1 LLKFFKNNWVLVLAL
16 FLLLIM
22 SLPLLY
28 FGNLMKILNRQN
40 EDVYSATDSKKPT
53 VGVCLNNL
61 VEARWMK
68 EQAMILEE
76 AKNQGLSI
84 RLKVA
89 HHSLAR
95 QVEQITNLIAH
106 HVKVL
111 IINPVSREGLDV
123 VLEEAHRQGIKIIQY
138 DELTTG
144 PVDLFLGV
152 DYREMGR
159 IQATSLL
166 EKAGAGNYLI
176 FRGPKDS
183 YRGEMLYSGQHEIFK
198 LKNNNKLNILAV
210 NTLIS
215 WSADEAVNK
224 IRATIFRQKL
234 HGILAPND
242 LIAEEIIKF
251 FKEQKVALPYITGA
265 GAELNA
271 CQRIL
276 QDEQL
281 ITVYFNYQLMA
292 KTAVISAKEFLMNKN
307 SPVPSTVISG
317 SRKVPAN
324 IFPVYQ
330 ITKSNLK
337 SLLHDK
343 MKIYTSQDL
352 NLE

>member
-1 LLKFFKNNWVLVLAL
+1 
-16 FLLLIM
+16 M

-28 FGNLMKILNRQN
+28 FGNLLKILNRQN
-40 EDVYSATDSKKPT
+40 EDVYSVIDSKNPT
-53 VGVCLNNL
+53 VGVCLNDL
-61 VEARWMK
+61 AEARWMK

-76 AKNQGLSI
+76 AKNQGLTI

-95 QVEQITNLIAH
+95 QTQQIANLIAH

-111 IINPVSREGLDV
+111 IINPVSREGLDR

-138 DELTTG
+138 DELTSG

-166 EKAGAGNYLI
+166 EKAGPGNYLI
-176 FRGPKDS
+176 FRGPQDS

-198 LKNNNKLNILAV
+198 IRNNLELNILAV
-210 NTLIS
+210 NTLTT

-224 IRATIFRQKL
+224 IRAAIARQKL
-234 HGILAPND
+234 HGILAPDD
-242 LIAEEIIKF
+242 LIAEEIVKF
-251 FKEQKVALPYITGA
+251 LKEQKTALPYITGA
-265 GAELNA
+265 GAEINA

-281 ITVYFNYQLMA
+281 ISVYFNYQLMA
-292 KTAVISAKEFLMNKN
+292 KTAVISAKDFMMSKN
-307 SPVPSTVISG
+307 PLAPTTVIFE
-317 SRKVPAN
+317 SRQVPAN
-324 IFPVYQ
+324 IFPVYP
-330 ITKSNLK
+330 ITKSDLK
-337 SLLHDK
+337 SFLIDK

-352 NLE
+352 NRE